1 MSGPALVIRSNDGAV
16 VFDSREAYAGV
27 CVGIIDVPAGAP
39 QTYMF
44 PNYVGRTLKVS
55 SMWGLAAW
63 GVAIDYAL
71 GYPRLTVDAAAA
83 RTFILF
89 MQ

>member
-1 MSGPALVIRSNDGAV
+1 MAEPVFIVRSSAGAV

-27 CVGIIDVPAGAP
+27 CVGLIDVPASTP
-39 QTYMF
+39 QTYLF

-55 SMWGLAAW
+55 SMWGLVAW
-63 GVAIDYAL
+63 GLAIDYDL
-71 GYPRLTVDAAAA
+71 GYPRLTVSAGSA
-83 RTFILF
+83 RSFILF